1 MMRESGSNHRELGE
15 AFDAAFAVSRCEIDY
30 LKPALLDDLLT
41 VETRVLAVGAAV
53 IRLDQQVH
61 RGEELLARL
70 RLRIACVAAWAGPR
84 ACPSRCASPSPMY
97 AFPRSSFAD
106 GPDCPRPR
114 RPPRWNPACCRAACR
129 AAAGPG
135 SSVVSLFLQAD
146 TIVKLVMVLLLLA
159 SFWTWA
165 IIFDKALR
173 LRRLRNQAK
182 QFEEAFWSG
191 GSLEVLFDR
200 LETKAPDPM
209 SAIFVAAMRE
219 WRRSAAKG
227 LAATENMRMSL
238 QERIE
243 RVMDITLGREID
255 HLERHMTFSPRSA
268 LRTLLGSSARSG
280 HHEQLRLIAASKNTT
295 LAVVAPGTPKPCSPP
310 PWAWSRPFPPLAYN
324 KLGRSAASAPPE
336 AFAGSSAPS
345 SPPARGEGQMAGFC
359 RRGSR
364 TGARRRSRRAKPRP
378 MRSTSRRWST

>member
-1 MMRESGSNHRELGE
+1 ML
-15 AFDAAFAVSRCEIDY
+15 
-30 LKPALLDDLLT
+30 
-41 VETRVLAVGAAV
+41 
-53 IRLDQQVH
+53 
-61 RGEELLARL
+61 
-70 RLRIACVAAWAGPR
+70 
-84 ACPSRCASPSPMY
+84 
-97 AFPRSSFAD
+97 
-106 GPDCPRPR
+106 
-114 RPPRWNPACCRAACR
+114 
-129 AAAGPG
+129 PG
-135 SSVVSLFLQAD
+135 SMPLPPGQDLSVISLFLQAD

-255 HLERHMTFSPRSA
+255 HLERHMTF
-268 LRTLLGSSARSG
+268 L
-280 HHEQLRLIAASKNTT
+280 AS
-295 LAVVAPGTPKPCSPP
+295 V
-310 PWAWSRPFPPLAYN
+310 
-324 KLGRSAASAPPE
+324 
-336 AFAGSSAPS
+336 GSSAPS
-345 SPPARGEGQMAGFC
+345 SASSAP
-359 RRGSR
+359 S
-364 TGARRRSRRAKPRP
+364 GAS
-378 MRSTSRRWST
+378 